1 MNNNDEFRELLEQE
15 RRNKEN
21 KREYDKKYLN
31 MKLSEKTDHKIEKIK
46 QYIRDKSGE
55 KVSKSYVISM
65 IADFY
70 LDTVLNAGLTQEE
83 VKEKYFS
90 NKEANHLVYKFDEQN
105 KVMLHLLLGIFQNI
119 GLQKIG
125 EVGSPITEFVDNL
138 SENNEST
145 KLLEYIQGLV
155 HDEEHSDKLK
165 RG

>member
-15 RRNKEN
+15 RKNKEN
-21 KREYDKKYLN
+21 KKRYDKKFVN
-31 MKLSEKTDHKIEKIK
+31 VRIVENTDQQIEKLK
-46 QYIRDKSGE
+46 QYFRDETGE
-55 KVSKSYVISM
+55 NVGKGYVISR

-70 LDTVLNAGLTQEE
+70 LDTVLNAGLTEKE
-83 VKEKYFS
+83 AKEKYFS

-138 SENNEST
+138 SENNESA

-155 HDEEHSDKLK
+155 HDEEHSEKLK

>member
-1 MNNNDEFRELLEQE
+1 MNTNDEFRELLNKE
-15 RRNKEN
+15 RQAKEN
-21 KREYDKKYLN
+21 KQKYDKAYVN
-31 MKLSEKTDHKIEKIK
+31 IRVVENTDRKIEKIK
-46 QYIRDKSGE
+46 EHFRDETGE
-55 KVSKSYVISM
+55 KIGKSYTISR

-70 LDTVLNAGLTQEE
+70 LNTVLNAGLTEDE
-83 VKEKYFS
+83 AVEKYFN

-155 HDEEHSDKLK
+155 KEEEHSEKLK